1 MEERFVLN
9 GDGTAM
15 KTQPDR
21 EQSRTDAEQT
31 NSETQDV
38 NHADTSES
46 QAGSGLAY
54 QPGEM
59 GGRAL
64 KRLHQFELERGL
76 EFADIGTE
84 NIDDTAQEANSESK
98 EEIEEEPYKKA
109 SHKPGEMGGRA
120 LGRLHQFEL
129 ERGLDLT
136 EIESEEKDSE
146 ERDAN
151 EGGAQNV

>member
-38 NHADTSES
+38 NHA
-46 QAGSGLAY
+46 
-54 QPGEM
+54 
-59 GGRAL
+59 
-64 KRLHQFELERGL
+64 
-76 EFADIGTE
+76 
-84 NIDDTAQEANSESK
+84 K

-146 ERDAN
+146 ERGAN

>member
-15 KTQPDR
+15 KTHPDR

-31 NSETQDV
+31 NSGTQDV
-38 NHADTSES
+38 NRADTSES

-76 EFADIGTE
+76 E
-84 NIDDTAQEANSESK
+84 
-98 EEIEEEPYKKA
+98 
-109 SHKPGEMGGRA
+109 
-120 LGRLHQFEL
+120 
-129 ERGLDLT
+129 LT
-136 EIESEEKDSE
+136 EIEPEEKDSK